1 MSDINTD
8 KVDETV
14 LALLLLGLHD
24 GYRTWKGVDWDA
36 LGRLHEKG
44 YISDPASKAK
54 SILFTADGLRESKR
68 RFDALFGEGV

>member
-54 SILFTADGLRESKR
+54 SILFTTDGLRESKR